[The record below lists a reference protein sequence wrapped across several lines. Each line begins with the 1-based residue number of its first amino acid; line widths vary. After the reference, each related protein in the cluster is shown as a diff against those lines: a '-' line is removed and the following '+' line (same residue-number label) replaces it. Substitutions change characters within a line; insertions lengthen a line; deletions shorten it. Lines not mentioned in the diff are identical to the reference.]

1 MREVHAAIERF
12 DMAIAR
18 LESALETRASE
29 AAPVAASTPEETSGL
44 IERLRRENEALR
56 AARSREAELRGAA
69 LRRVDVA
76 IAALEA
82 ALSSQAGGAA
92 KGRSKA
98 IFGDLSGA
106 EAAIEP
112 DGEKPAATK
121 RETKTRDV
129 MQREKPAR
137 QGRAAAG

>member
-18 LESALETRASE
+18 LESALDSRDSQ
-29 AAPVAASTPEETSGL
+29 AAPAASSSPEDTSGL

-106 EAAIEP
+106 ATAA
-112 DGEKPAATK
+112 DGDKPAATK
-121 RETKTRDV
+121 REAKTRDA